1 MENEKLAMEP
11 EENEEQS
18 ALGEGSADAGTSL
31 ADGDGFE
38 DGDEGALPSPDKKP
52 PQTAAENARQAEK
65 RRAREALST
74 KERDDI
80 IIETLG
86 GKNPFTGGEMKDAE
100 DVEEYLFQKEI
111 EAAGGDP
118 VSDLSTFRKQRARE
132 AREAA
137 EREAEGKDRVAR
149 EIEEFHTSHPDID
162 PEALFRDEDFLE
174 YADGKLGK
182 KSLSEVYA
190 SFTGLKKRLAGES
203 DTAAEE
209 AKQAQAAANAK
220 AGVGSLSSSHKE
232 TGGFYTPEQVR
243 AMTKEEVHANFEDIK
258 KSMKKWK

>member
-1 MENEKLAMEP
+1 MENENQVMEP
-11 EENEEQS
+11 EENEEHP
-18 ALGEGSADAGTSL
+18 AMGEEPADTGADPSDGGS
-31 ADGDGFE
+31 FE
-38 DGDEGALPSPDKKP
+38 DGDEGKLPSPDKKP

-65 RRAREALST
+65 RRTREAVSAS
-74 KERDDI
+74 ERNAI
-80 IIETLG
+80 IIDALG

-100 DVEEYLFQKEI
+100 DVEEYLLQKEI

-118 VSDLSTFRKQRARE
+118 VSDLSAFRKQRARE

-137 EREAEGKDRVAR
+137 EREVKGQERVAR
-149 EIEEFHTSHPDID
+149 EIKEFHTSHPDVD
-162 PEALFRDEDFLE
+162 PEALFRDKDFLE

-203 DTAAEE
+203 DTKDEE

-232 TGGFYTPEQVR
+232 SQDFYTPEQVR
-243 AMTKEEVHANFEDIK
+243 AMSREEVRANFEKIK
-258 KSMKKWK
+258 KSMQKWK